1 MVGYFWVFKTPFLD
15 LKVIYTTLIYII
27 ITG

>member
-1 MVGYFWVFKTPFLD
+1 MVGYSWVFKTPSLD
-15 LKVIYTTLIYII
+15 LKVIYVALIYII